1 MHQRG
6 AGREQDMNEDLKI
19 VCIIVLVVMAMLVMG
34 TCFVTT
40 DPLNM
45 GITDAEVAEL
55 QRVADANFANLTR
68 GL

>member
-1 MHQRG
+1 
-6 AGREQDMNEDLKI
+6 MNEDLKI

-55 QRVADANFANLTR
+55 QRVADANFANLTG